1 MKLSD
6 YIAQYLVK
14 IGVKH
19 VFGYQ
24 GGAIT
29 HIIDSIVKTGRI
41 SYIQNYHEQ
50 ASAFSADAYS
60 RVTNT
65 LGVAIATNGPGA
77 TNLVTGIA
85 NAYLDSVPVLFITG
99 QVNTFDMK
107 QSCVRQNGFQ
117 ELDIVNVVKPITK
130 YAVTVTD
137 PCQICY
143 ELEKAIQIAQEGRPG
158 AVLIDLPVNIQG
170 ADIDISKLIG
180 YSDAKMIHSNELRI
194 QEIIG
199 LLQTA
204 KAPLILLGGGV
215 RIANAA
221 EEVKQLVQLTDIPVV
236 NTLMGLDVVTKNNI
250 GFSGV
255 YGNTYT
261 NLALLNAD
269 VLIVLGS
276 RLAVRQVGKMVDKY
290 TKAKV
295 IHIDI
300 DNNELGHSLKEDISI
315 QADLKCFLS
324 SFIQQIKDDAIQF
337 PSYENWINLIV
348 SWRKLHKNST
358 RINKVGV
365 DPVEFIQQVSN
376 LCDENTIYCFDVGQH
391 QMWAAQGINI
401 KDKQRVLNS
410 GGLGSMGFGLPAAI
424 GAAFAKPDANI
435 IVFVG
440 DGGLQMNIQE
450 LQMLHQYSLNIK
462 IFVLNNKTLGM
473 IREVQRKY
481 YESNYVGTDTE
492 YYKSVNISLLSQL
505 YHLEY
510 LEVDSLNQM
519 IDISKLIN
527 KKGPCIVDVRLD
539 SNTSLITR
547 YDQEHI
553 YSTFIADSNE

>member
-6 YIAQYLVK
+6 YIAQYFVE

-29 HIIDSIVKTGRI
+29 HIIDSIVKTGKI
-41 SYIQNYHEQ
+41 SYVQNYHEQ
-50 ASAFSADAYS
+50 AAAFAADAYS

-65 LGVAIATNGPGA
+65 IGVALATNGPGA
-77 TNLVTGIA
+77 VNLVTGIA
-85 NAYLDSVPVLFITG
+85 NAYLDSIPVLFITG
-99 QVNTFDMK
+99 QVNTFDMR
-107 QSCVRQNGFQ
+107 QLGVRQNGFQ
-117 ELDIVNVVKPITK
+117 ELDIVNMVKPITK
-130 YAVTVTD
+130 YAVTITD
-137 PCQICY
+137 PYQIRY

-170 ADIDISKLIG
+170 TNIDISKLTG
-180 YSDAKMIHSNELRI
+180 YSEKKDIQTNDLRI

-204 KAPLILLGGGV
+204 KSPLILLGGGV
-215 RIANAA
+215 RTADAV
-221 EEVKQLVQLTDIPVV
+221 EEIKYFVQLTDIPVV
-236 NTLMGLDVVTKNNI
+236 NTLMGLDIVTKNNI

-255 YGNTYT
+255 YGNAYA

-269 VLIVLGS
+269 VLIVLGA
-276 RLAVRQVGKMVDKY
+276 RLAVRQVGKVIEKY
-290 TKAKV
+290 TRAKV

-300 DNNELGHSLKEDISI
+300 DKNELEHSLEEYISV
-315 QADLKCFLS
+315 QTDLKYFIS
-324 SFIQQIKDDAIQF
+324 SFIQQMRDNNTKYPLYEHWKKLIEHWKDL
-337 PSYENWINLIV
+337 Y
-348 SWRKLHKNST
+348 KNSCN
-358 RINKVGV
+358 INNVGL
-365 DPVEFIQQVSN
+365 DPVEVIRQISA
-376 LCDENTIYCFDVGQH
+376 LCDENTIYSIDVGQH

-401 KDKQRVLNS
+401 KDKQRMLNS

-440 DGGLQMNIQE
+440 DGGLQMNLQE
-450 LQMLHQYSLNIK
+450 LQMLQQYSLNIK

-481 YESNYVGTDTE
+481 YDSNYVGTDTE
-492 YYKSVNISLLSQL
+492 YYKSVDIFLLSQL

-510 LEVDSLNQM
+510 LQIDSLHRM
-519 IDISKLIN
+519 TDISRLIN
-527 KKGPCIVDVRLD
+527 KKGPCIVDVKLD
-539 SNTSLITR
+539 SNTGLITR
-547 YDQEHI
+547 YDQEDI
-553 YSTFIADSNE
+553 YSTLIPD